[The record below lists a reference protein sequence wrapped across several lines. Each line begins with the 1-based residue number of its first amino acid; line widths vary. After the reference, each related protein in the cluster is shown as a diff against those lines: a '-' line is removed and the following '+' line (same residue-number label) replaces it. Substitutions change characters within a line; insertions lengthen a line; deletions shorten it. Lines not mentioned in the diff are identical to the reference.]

1 MRILPELQ
9 KGKSKQNKRKKG
21 KKIRPAG
28 MRMQF
33 RNGHMHGWIPQ
44 GIRMEEKKQTT
55 QKPNKIL
62 LLEYDD
68 GWMIAQDDG

>member
-1 MRILPELQ
+1 
-9 KGKSKQNKRKKG
+9 
-21 KKIRPAG
+21 

-55 QKPNKIL
+55 QKPNKVL
-62 LLEYDD
+62 PLEYDD